1 MRNLL
6 LLFFLG
12 CILFANEI
20 PAKFKDP
27 RNCIACHKDQVLQWQ
42 TSLHAISHEDKNE
55 LYKKAVEFSAIDS
68 HKSFEEMLV
77 TCGTCHNP
85 RLEIKS
91 VADEFIIAKEFLG
104 SNAKEV
110 KEVNDAI
117 SAKHVKTG
125 ISCYICHNAD
135 SVKQNH
141 SDTKSGYNA
150 LNFVTDDTIVGP
162 FESNDRAGYHK
173 TDKREHFIS
182 GNDLC
187 LACHQGFGSA
197 NKFSLYEMRNE
208 FQSSKSSDRCVDCH
222 MKFSKNE
229 IIAPTINKTTA
240 VTRDIK
246 DHQFSGVRND
256 PELLES
262 AMEISLDKREK
273 ALIIKNLIPHRL
285 PSGFS
290 GRSIVVDVDYG
301 ENLKEFN
308 EKFEIRAKYFD
319 FKSDETLS
327 YTAQNLVFDTRLKP
341 LEVRKIPLKVP
352 QKTEKINLE
361 INYYALDPNL
371 AKKLEIKDEQ
381 FLKPYLILKKEYIW

>member
-240 VTRDIK
+240 VARDIK

-273 ALIIKNLIPHRL
+273 ALVIKNLIPHRL

-308 EKFEIRAKYFD
+308 EKCKESVFKYE
-319 FKSDETLS
+319 SLWR
-327 YTAQNLVFDTRLKP
+327 QM
-341 LEVRKIPLKVP
+341 
-352 QKTEKINLE
+352 TEKM
-361 INYYALDPNL
+361 A
-371 AKKLEIKDEQ
+371 
-381 FLKPYLILKKEYIW
+381 YLIDLDNQYITLDND

>member
-327 YTAQNLVFDTRLKP
+327 YTAQNLVHEFALIREKQESLRVLVKP
-341 LEVRKIPLKVP
+341 PDRVNALGVM
-352 QKTEKINLE
+352 E
-361 INYYALDPNL
+361 ILYD
-371 AKKLEIKDEQ
+371 I
-381 FLKPYLILKKEYIW
+381 FTSIILWRRSS